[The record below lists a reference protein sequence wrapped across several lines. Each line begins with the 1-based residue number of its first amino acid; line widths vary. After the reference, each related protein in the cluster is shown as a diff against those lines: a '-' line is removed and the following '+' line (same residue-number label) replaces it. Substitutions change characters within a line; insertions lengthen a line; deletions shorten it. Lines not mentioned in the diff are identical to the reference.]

1 MTRVLSLIGAPSSAG
16 AYAPGQEKAPAAFRH
31 NGLIEALTD
40 AGVNVADRGDVPGFR
55 WRPDPLRPKAMNL
68 EAVRATATAV
78 AGRAAAALGAE
89 ENVLVL
95 GGDCTVELGTVA
107 GALEDGSSVGLIYV
121 DLDTDLNPP
130 GESDGALDWCG
141 VAHML
146 ELPGTVAELTGLAS
160 RRPMLGPA
168 DVLFFAAGN
177 ITPKEAKT
185 IERLGLEVIRLAA
198 VKADPAG
205 MARRAGDW
213 AARFDRLLIHLDVDV
228 LEFASFPIAE
238 NVRRAPGLTLEELSA
253 ALAVLLAAPN
263 WRALT
268 LTEVNPDHAPDEA
281 ESFARLIGIIA
292 ACLAGRSVAAL

>member
-1 MTRVLSLIGAPSSAG
+1 MTRVLNLIGAPSSAG
-16 AYAPGQEKAPAAFRH
+16 AYAPGQERAPAAFRR
-31 NGLIEALTD
+31 NGLIEALTE

-55 WRPDPLRPKAMNL
+55 WRPDPFRPEAMNL
-68 EAVRATATAV
+68 ETVRTTAMAV
-78 AGRAAAALGAE
+78 AEPVAAALAAG

-107 GALEDGSSVGLIYV
+107 GALGDGASVGLVYI

-146 ELPGTVAELTGLAS
+146 DLPGAVAELTGLAT
-160 RRPMLGPA
+160 RRPMLGAA
-168 DVLFFAAGN
+168 DVLFFAADN
-177 ITPKEAKT
+177 LMPNEVKT
-185 IERLGLEVIRLAA
+185 IETLGLEIIRLAA
-198 VKADPAG
+198 VKADPAA
-205 MARRAGDW
+205 MARRASDW
-213 AARFDRLLIHLDVDV
+213 AARFDRLLVHVDVDV

-238 NVRRAPGLTLEELSA
+238 NVRRVPGLTLEELSA
-253 ALAVLLAAPN
+253 VLAVLLAAPN

-281 ESFARLIGIIA
+281 ESFARLIGILA
-292 ACLAGRSVAAL
+292 ACLAGRSVAG